1 MNAENGYVLL
11 PQPIEEEAHDL
22 FRKRGIRTVTAKD
35 TKLETINPLLDEAH
49 AVVLRTGIQFTRELV
64 QKGGRLLTISRTGAG
79 VDNVDVQAA
88 TDHGVVVTS
97 SVGVNTASVAEHA
110 LALLLALAKQLP
122 LMDREV
128 RQGNFGIRYK
138 NLPRDLKNKRL
149 GVVGFGK
156 IGAAFA
162 DLCHR
167 ALRMEVIAYDPYID
181 EAAKAKTASWA
192 EFVSLDELFSSA
204 DAVSVHIPLT
214 PETKGIV
221 DLGRLK
227 LMKPTSFLINTSR
240 GGVINETDLVSA
252 LEAKLLAGAGL
263 DVFEKEPPE
272 KKSPLLAME
281 NVILTPHSA
290 ALTEECVLEMAVKAV
305 ERVLDLLDG
314 YIPECV
320 QNPVV
325 LNQEKWRGLRRR

>member
-1 MNAENGYVLL
+1 
-11 PQPIEEEAHDL
+11 
-22 FRKRGIRTVTAKD
+22 
-35 TKLETINPLLDEAH
+35 
-49 AVVLRTGIQFTRELV
+49 
-64 QKGGRLLTISRTGAG
+64 
-79 VDNVDVQAA
+79 
-88 TDHGVVVTS
+88 
-97 SVGVNTASVAEHA
+97 
-110 LALLLALAKQLP
+110 
-122 LMDREV
+122 
-128 RQGNFGIRYK
+128 
-138 NLPRDLKNKRL
+138 
-149 GVVGFGK
+149 
-156 IGAAFA
+156 
-162 DLCHR
+162 
-167 ALRMEVIAYDPYID
+167 MEVIAYDPYID
-181 EAAKAKTASWA
+181 ESAKAKTASWA

-314 YIPECV
+314 YVPECV